1 MEWIGER
8 VMLPEQNNKRTESKE
23 DAWWIANSYQS
34 DVAGDVFGEIASDV
48 DGESVS
54 SDVVHVTQ

>member
-23 DAWWIANSYQS
+23 DTWWITNSYQS

-48 DGESVS
+48 DG
-54 SDVVHVTQ
+54 DICFQ